1 MNMRELTRN
10 QKEELLRER
19 IVSVALKAFL
29 KEGIR
34 AITMDDVASL
44 MGISKRTLY
53 ELFPDKEQLVLSCV
67 ELHDIRRRA
76 ESQPLFNNCDNVVD
90 VLLCFYRFMAED
102 LYSTSPLFFKDMHR
116 YPSVQKL
123 IRERHNDNCSESV
136 EFLKRGVEQ
145 GLFRDDVN
153 LEIAHELL
161 DHQLRLLMQG
171 KISEKYSFLEVFE
184 SIFFTSIRGTA
195 TAKGQEILENFILS
209 SREKNKKEND

>member
-1 MNMRELTRN
+1 MTELTRK
-10 QKEELLRER
+10 QKEEVLRER

-67 ELHDIRRRA
+67 ELHDIRKRA
-76 ESQPLFNNCDNVVD
+76 EAQPVYNKCDNVVD
-90 VLLCFYRFMAED
+90 VLLSFYRFMAED

-123 IRERHNDNCSESV
+123 IRERHANHCNESV
-136 EFLKRGVEQ
+136 EFLNRGVEQ
-145 GLFRDDVN
+145 ELFRDDLN
-153 LEIAHELL
+153 LGIAHELL
-161 DHQLRLLMQG
+161 DHQIRLLMQG
-171 KISEKYSFLEVFE
+171 EISEKYSFLEVFE
-184 SIFFTSIRGTA
+184 SIFFIFLRGIA
-195 TAKGQEILENFILS
+195 TPKEQQILENFILS
-209 SREKNKKEND
+209 HREKK

>member
-1 MNMRELTRN
+1 MAELIRK
-10 QKEELLRER
+10 QREELLREK

-67 ELHDIRRRA
+67 ELHNAQRRIEA
-76 ESQPLFNNCDNVVD
+76 EPVFKKCENVVD

-102 LYSTSPLFFKDMHR
+102 LYATNPLFFTDMHR

-123 IRERHNDNCSESV
+123 IRERHANHCNESI
-136 EFLKRGVEQ
+136 EFLNRGVKE
-145 GLFRDDVN
+145 GFFRDDVN
-153 LEIAHELL
+153 LEISHELV
-161 DHQLRLLMQG
+161 DHQFRLLMQG
-171 KISEKYSFLEVFE
+171 EISQKYSFLEVFE
-184 SIFFTSIRGTA
+184 SIFFTFIRGTA
-195 TAKGQEILENFILS
+195 TPKGQQILENFILNH
-209 SREKNKKEND
+209 RKKNEE